1 MKLLKFLLTSCLGTS
16 SAVSVSTIA
25 TSCGNKKD
33 KNDKKNKISVE
44 RVQLNLPRIE
54 MTNRIR

>member
-33 KNDKKNKISVE
+33 KNDKKIK
-44 RVQLNLPRIE
+44 NLCGKSSIKSPK
-54 MTNRIR
+54 N